1 MDVTIAVSTFGDHAW
16 QRLARERALPSARA
30 QHPAKVIHVHG
41 PTLHDARN
49 AAADQC
55 DTEWLINLDADDELE
70 PGYVDALTAGTCD
83 VRAPAVAYVSGTT
96 RRQAPRM
103 PVVAGHQHDCT
114 AECLPY
120 GNWLVVGSMVRADLI
135 RKVGGWRDFPWS
147 EDWDLWLR
155 CHLAGATFEA
165 VPAAVYRAYVRVNSR
180 NRGLRAAGR
189 LAAHRAIAAA
199 NGVPMP

>member
-1 MDVTIAVSTFGDHAW
+1 MDVTIAVSTFGDQTW
-16 QRLARERALPSARA
+16 VRLANERALPSARA
-30 QHPAKVIHVHG
+30 QRPAEVIHVHG

-49 AAADQC
+49 AAVDQC

-70 PGYVDALTAGTCD
+70 PGYLAALSAGTCD
-83 VRAPAVAYVSGTT
+83 VRAPAVRYVSGTT
-96 RRQAPRM
+96 RGQAPRM
-103 PVVAGHQHDCT
+103 PAVAGHQHGCT

-120 GNWLVVGSMVRADLI
+120 GNWLVVGSMVRAGLI

-165 VPAAVYRAYVRVNSR
+165 IPAAVYRAYVRTNSR

-189 LAAHRAIAAA
+189 LAAHRAIAEA
-199 NGVPMP
+199 NGVPVP